1 MTHTAFRSPIWV
13 SGGCGHN
20 RSVYQRSFLAFRN
33 LANSNLSQE
42 WSNGR
47 CLFGYD
53 FIVTAPW
60 CAGIIISYSVRLRR
74 CSSYWDGQCES
85 LEKREEQRYRLSR
98 FFFINQSVQSGR
110 PTGHG
115 NTIMK
120 ENKKE
125 ELQSR
130 RSFFKNAA
138 KAALPI
144 LGAVVLAH
152 MPTIA
157 KASESQSCGSC
168 RYSCTACVGGC
179 MDNCARN
186 CTACSNAC
194 ASGCHRSCYT
204 GCNGK
209 VKNYA

>member
-53 FIVTAPW
+53 LIVTAQW

-120 ENKKE
+120 ENKNE

-152 MPTIA
+152 MPIV
-157 KASESQSCGSC
+157 SEAHGVA
-168 RYSCTACVGGC
+168 TGC
-179 MDNCARN
+179 
-186 CTACSNAC
+186 SK
-194 ASGCHRSCYT
+194 GCYT
-204 GCNGK
+204 GCYNTCKGGCGDGCGSTCSGK
-209 VKNYA
+209 CIGSCKATCMDSCYKGGK

>member
-1 MTHTAFRSPIWV
+1 
-13 SGGCGHN
+13 
-20 RSVYQRSFLAFRN
+20 
-33 LANSNLSQE
+33 
-42 WSNGR
+42 
-47 CLFGYD
+47 
-53 FIVTAPW
+53 
-60 CAGIIISYSVRLRR
+60 
-74 CSSYWDGQCES
+74 
-85 LEKREEQRYRLSR
+85 
-98 FFFINQSVQSGR
+98 
-110 PTGHG
+110 
-115 NTIMK
+115 MK
-120 ENKKE
+120 ENKNE